1 MLKRFLPLLFVV
13 FVTLATVFV
22 FLVFRDPTDGA
33 SPGAP
38 APSGSRIPPGD
49 TSLPPPGL
57 PRQADDGIPEYR
69 VNSEEDYLLVLE
81 TLGTSPEDIEA
92 WARTRGFPPATFT
105 AVAGMPLEQPYRRY
119 DEATLRGLAETGDLW
134 AMQFLAADLARTRP
148 IEALEWYR
156 AAALNGSVFAAR
168 ELGGLYHD
176 IDRALA
182 TGRTDRW
189 DELTREAAGAMA
201 RAEAPLEATALA
213 WLLAAEA
220 QGALPPGSVA
230 LTQAN
235 FREPSDLVVEACA
248 RAAGILAD
256 LDAQRTAAG
265 IQAPARRPP
274 PFSVELPAE
283 ETAGYCPPDILARP
297 DYSGC
302 STIRMVSATGA
313 VTAHRCPAGG

>member
-13 FVTLATVFV
+13 FVTLATVFL
-22 FLVFRDPTDGA
+22 FLVFRGPTDGGGPVA
-33 SPGAP
+33 PQPAGGARP
-38 APSGSRIPPGD
+38 AGD
-49 TSLPPPGL
+49 ASLPPPGL
-57 PRQADDGIPEYR
+57 PRRADDGIAEYR
-69 VNSEEDYLLVLE
+69 VISEEDYLLVLE
-81 TLGTSPEDIEA
+81 ALGTSPEDIEA

-105 AVAGMPLEQPYRRY
+105 AVAGMPLGQPYRSY

-148 IEALEWYR
+148 LEAMEWYR
-156 AAALNGSVFAAR
+156 AAALKGSVFAAR

-182 TGRTDRW
+182 TGRTERW
-189 DELTREAAGAMA
+189 DEATREAVGALA
-201 RAEAPLEATALA
+201 QAETPLEATALA
-213 WLLAAEA
+213 WLLASEA
-220 QGALPPGSVA
+220 QGVLPPGSVA

-235 FREPSDLVVEACA
+235 FREPSDLVAEACT

-256 LDAQRTAAG
+256 LDAQRIAAG
-265 IQAPARRPP
+265 IEAPSRRPP

-283 ETAGYCPPDILARP
+283 ETAGYCPPDSLARP

-313 VTAHRCPAGG
+313 VTAHRCPAGE